1 MANVLKKLREHKK
14 MSQEQLSFEAGLHRT
29 YISQLERGIKSVTVK
44 TLLRITSVLDVEI
57 DEFMRKVRDEQK
69 DL

>member
-1 MANVLKKLREHKK
+1 VANVLKKLREHKK